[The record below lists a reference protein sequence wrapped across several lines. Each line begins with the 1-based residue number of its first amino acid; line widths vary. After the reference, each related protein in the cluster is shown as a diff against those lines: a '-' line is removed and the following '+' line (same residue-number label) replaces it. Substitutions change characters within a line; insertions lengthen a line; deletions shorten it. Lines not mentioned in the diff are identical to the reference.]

1 MFRNILLPLDF
12 TEKGRVAV
20 ERAAE
25 LVDPDGGIIQLLHVI
40 ETIDHLSSEET
51 REFYQLLEDKAEKSL
66 EEWAMRLD
74 LRDVGVQRRISFG
87 KRAPE
92 IVRFARESDTDLVIV
107 ASHCIDSEQELSR
120 IGTISHQVALMAH
133 CPVLLLR

>member
-12 TEKGRVAV
+12 TEKGRAAV
-20 ERAAE
+20 ETACE
-25 LVDPDGGIIQLLHVI
+25 LVDPEQGTIQFLHVI

-51 REFYQLLEDKAEKSL
+51 RDFYKLLEDKAEKSL
-66 EEWAMRLD
+66 EEWAAQLD
-74 LRDVGVQRRISFG
+74 VRDVDVQRRISFG

-92 IVRFARESDTDLVIV
+92 IVRFARDSDTDLIIV
-107 ASHCIDSEQELSR
+107 ASHSIDSERELSR